1 MEELTWPASL
11 AMNAWTSEEHSATS
25 PLHERAN
32 SWLLSNIP
40 QGLPAFLTS
49 EPKPDETRWEDP
61 RVGWGLVLPN
71 RPSNNREDL
80 VDLKDVPES
89 IRQLWIDRGRG
100 PVFRFK
106 GDSPEAF
113 RLLFDLKNNRTVTM
127 DKGSRMGTAPGE
139 LPRYLLIY
147 GTPEEVP
154 WEVQYALNT
163 IRAVGRL
170 PFPCTAGPQSL
181 VDNYI
186 QCLREGWTNP
196 KSKFTHTLVWATE
209 WQFDVMTSIMRK
221 EIADKLQ
228 ARYSND
234 PDLQA
239 EYLGGENATVQKL
252 NEVLTNHRPGLIV
265 TTSHGQTGPRS
276 KPDVMRKMLGMPV
289 DQVRK
294 ALSPGDLAD
303 GWQGD
308 GAIWYA
314 HACCSAGST
323 KLSDFEGLFPSDSEI
338 GTTLKAVSDL
348 GALVAPLPL
357 ELLGAKRPLRAF
369 IGHVEPT
376 FNYSLVQPANQES
389 LTGSIETALW
399 TNLFQSKRE
408 PIGYAFRDCYDRVGS
423 LFNLLNLSL
432 KNLRS
437 RTMEVASA
445 RPAMLWSLL
454 TAYDLRSM
462 VILGDPTVLL
472 PKS

>member
-1 MEELTWPASL
+1 
-11 AMNAWTSEEHSATS
+11 MNAWPGEEDSATS
-25 PLHERAN
+25 PLHEKVV
-32 SWLLSNIP
+32 SWLLSSIP
-40 QGLPAFLTS
+40 QRLAPYLFP
-49 EPKPDETRWEDP
+49 EPRPDETSWEDP

-71 RPSNNREDL
+71 PPSNKPEDL
-80 VDLKDVPES
+80 ADLKDVPES
-89 IRQLWIDRGRG
+89 VRQLWIDRGRG

-106 GDSPEAF
+106 ADSPEAF

-127 DKGSRMGTAPGE
+127 DKGSRTGTAPGE

-147 GTPEEVP
+147 GTPDEIP

-170 PFPCTAGPQSL
+170 PFPNTSGKQSPA
-181 VDNYI
+181 DNYI
-186 QCLREGWTNP
+186 QCLREGWRNA
-196 KSKFTHTLVWATE
+196 KSQFTHTLVWATE
-209 WQFDVMTSIMRK
+209 WQSDPMTSIMRR

-234 PDLQA
+234 ADLKA
-239 EYLGGENATVQKL
+239 EYRGGEDATIPKL
-252 NEVLTNHRPGLIV
+252 NEVLKNHRPGLIV

-289 DQVRK
+289 DQVKR
-294 ALSPGDLAD
+294 ALTPDDLSD

-323 KLSDFEGLFPSDSEI
+323 KMSDFDGLFPPDSEI
-338 GTTLKAVSDL
+338 GATLKAVSDL
-348 GALVAPLPL
+348 GPMVAPLPL
-357 ELLGAKRPLRAF
+357 GLLSASRPLRAF

-389 LTGSIETALW
+389 LTSSIETALW

-408 PIGYAFRDCYDRVGS
+408 PVGYAFRDCYDRVGS
-423 LFNLLNLSL
+423 LFNMLNLNM
-432 KNLRS
+432 KDLRL
-437 RTMEVASA
+437 RKTDVASA

-462 VILGDPTVLL
+462 VIIGDPTVLL